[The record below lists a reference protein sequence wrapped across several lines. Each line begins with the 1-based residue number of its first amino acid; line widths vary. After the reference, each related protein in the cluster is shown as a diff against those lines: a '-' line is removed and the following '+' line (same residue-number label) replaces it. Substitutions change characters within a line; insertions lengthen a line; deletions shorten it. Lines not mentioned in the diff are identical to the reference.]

1 MARMLGSVNNKH
13 RAKTGNFLSLMRSLI
28 VPPMAVFNHA
38 NFVLPFAFVLPAQ
51 LWTFATCTW
60 MMRTSACI
68 IAQQAEHLQLSQQA
82 CGVLRS
88 VMYNLGMLLG
98 GPPQGS
104 AAANAVHECGGLQGV
119 VLLGLYLH
127 VVLLLVV
134 PCLAVYLIELNM
146 KLSFIKS
153 EKLRLDHTWP
163 IMESTLIKVV
173 LGYAA
178 VVGGWMA
185 CEVAVLTIAPLKCD
199 DHGLLTWSMHLP
211 YV

>member
-104 AAANAVHECGGLQGV
+104 AAANVVHECGGLQGV

-146 KLSFIKS
+146 KLSFIKLK
-153 EKLRLDHTWP
+153 ELRLDHTWP